1 MQYDNKEYDKALETA
16 FDVINNREAQE
27 YWVAKS
33 FLVLADAYARK
44 GNAFQAKS
52 TLKSVIDNYDKNDDI
67 VPAAKE
73 RLQKL
78 K

>member
-1 MQYDNKEYDKALETA
+1 
-16 FDVINNREAQE
+16 
-27 YWVAKS
+27 
-33 FLVLADAYARK
+33 
-44 GNAFQAKS
+44 
-52 TLKSVIDNYDKNDDI
+52 LKSVIDNYDKNDDI